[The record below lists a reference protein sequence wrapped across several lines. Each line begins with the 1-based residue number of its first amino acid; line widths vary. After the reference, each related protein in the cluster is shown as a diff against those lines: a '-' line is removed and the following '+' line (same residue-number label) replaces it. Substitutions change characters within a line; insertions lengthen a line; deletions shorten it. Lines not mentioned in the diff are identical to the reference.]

1 MIWNLFPASKEQFD
15 YWLPQKIA
23 EGLRESVVPGTPN
36 EYASLYQEC
45 WRENSDAR
53 PLAHVTLKRLREMFV

>member
-1 MIWNLFPASKEQFD
+1 MEPFSSYSKEQFH

-36 EYASLYQEC
+36 EYASMYQEC
-45 WRENSDAR
+45 WKENFDAR
-53 PLAHVTLKRLREMFV
+53 PLAHVILQRLREIIM